1 MALSAPP
8 NYQQEAK
15 EVPLYGDID
24 SEEETPKSIPR
35 AKEGTP
41 PSSDS
46 RSGESKSPD
55 GGSATSEGEPGED
68 YSGLALTQLG
78 STSTLEHITKEIQF
92 GGSNLFGRE
101 SNFSV
106 HFKPLGPQ
114 MDLPIAQFF
123 FKAVI
128 MHALLDYPW

>member
-8 NYQQEAK
+8 NYQQEVK
-15 EVPLYGDID
+15 EIPLYGDIN

-55 GGSATSEGEPGED
+55 GGSATSEGEPGE
-68 YSGLALTQLG
+68 LG
-78 STSTLEHITKEIQF
+78 STSTPEHPICTHSI
-92 GGSNLFGRE
+92 NLRTLNIRGLYFNWFFTWLPPG
-101 SNFSV
+101 NLSV
-106 HFKPLGPQ
+106 LVQKKTQ
-114 MDLPIAQFF
+114 
-123 FKAVI
+123 
-128 MHALLDYPW
+128 